1 MKLFQ
6 ILFRGAVSLSI
17 AFAISL
23 SSSVIYFNYT
33 EYENAIDR
41 FLLVGVTTLAFGFLI
56 FEIFPKIW
64 EWVTHRNPIYLITFS
79 FFALSA
85 SAITVLPTGTSRV
98 YILGTASFALA
109 LFALMSPAVQPLERL
124 SSARHTHWYYLVAFL
139 FSLLFTYGAMGY
151 LSGTMYERHHIM
163 AFAAIFTLVGSIV
176 GYYLVRRIAH
186 SFKDGFLKS
195 WLNIFLALTL
205 PTFFVAM
212 FLISLNFPTMFPIG
226 YILVPTEWLD
236 LYICSSVVAGA
247 WGIVIL
253 EQIEK
258 RGLYQKFRQ
267 TKLFGFIKE
276 NLPGIYAGFVFFLVN
291 LILARAINSL
301 RFNIHSIIFE
311 ADAEPWLNIM
321 GYPDGYDV
329 NRAVHPLVL
338 ITMRPLTRFIGF
350 FMGENW
356 FLSPMI
362 SISMMSGLTV
372 LMAWVFLKR
381 AVKNNTYAFIFT
393 LLFGATA
400 SHLLFGSITET
411 YIFGMATLMFFLL
424 LIQSDEKRFSVLIPA
439 GLLVFGITITNIGQ
453 SVIGLFFKKF
463 GFWRLVRYC
472 ILVLS
477 TGIVLTAF
485 VSMVYPD
492 NQTFFYVPQD
502 ILFEA
507 RFSQPVYASPMEQ
520 LTRRAKT
527 VARAIFLH
535 GTLAPTP
542 IEDYTGKQTATP
554 IIKFKTYNVK
564 DNIVAKYDGIANI
577 PLAIWV
583 LLMALAA
590 LFFIKNIR
598 TQDTPLLLSLLSG
611 IAFNYFLH
619 MNYGD
624 EIFLYTAYFTFLV
637 VFFVAVSLKD
647 FGERPWFNMA
657 LTVFL
662 LMVMVN
668 NASFIFTIMR
678 GLAPYYGLDY

>member
-6 ILFRGAVSLSI
+6 ILFKGAASLSI

-33 EYENAIDR
+33 EYENALDR
-41 FLLVGVTTLAFGFLI
+41 YLLVGVTTLAFGFLI
-56 FEIFPKIW
+56 YQILPQVWKWATQRKIG
-64 EWVTHRNPIYLITFS
+64 YFITFGL
-79 FFALSA
+79 FALIA

-98 YILGTASFALA
+98 YLLGTASFALA
-109 LFALMSPAVQPLERL
+109 LFTLMSPAVQSMERL
-124 SSARHTHWYYLVAFL
+124 SASRHSTWHYLTAFL
-139 FSLLFTYGAMGY
+139 LSILLTYGAMGY
-151 LSGTMYERHHIM
+151 LSGTMYARHHIII
-163 AFAAIFTLVGSIV
+163 FAMIFTLTGSIS
-176 GYYLVRRIAH
+176 GYYFVRRAAR
-186 SFKDGFLKS
+186 SLKNGFLNN
-195 WLNIFLALTL
+195 WLNIFLVLTL
-205 PTFFVAM
+205 PAFFVAM

-226 YILVPTEWLD
+226 YITVPTEWLD

-253 EQIEK
+253 EQIEN
-258 RGLYQKFRQ
+258 RGYYQKFRQ

-276 NLPGIYAGFVFFLVN
+276 NLPGIYAGFLFFLVS

-338 ITMRPLTRFIGF
+338 ITMRPFTRFIGF

-362 SISMMSGLTV
+362 SISIMSGATV
-372 LMAWVFLKR
+372 LMAWIFLKR
-381 AVKNNTYAFIFT
+381 AIKNETYAFIFT
-393 LLFGATA
+393 LLLGATA

-411 YIFGMATLMFFLL
+411 YIFGMASLMFFLL
-424 LIQSDEKRFSVLIPA
+424 LIQADEKRFSVLVPA
-439 GLLVFGITITNIGQ
+439 GLLVFGVTITNIGQ

-472 ILVLS
+472 TLVLS

-542 IEDYTGKQTATP
+542 IEDYTGKQTDTP

-564 DNIVAKYDGIANI
+564 DNIVAKYEGLAII
-577 PLAIWV
+577 PLTLWA
-583 LLMALAA
+583 LLMTAAA
-590 LFFIKNIR
+590 LLFIKNIR
-598 TQDTPLLLSLLSG
+598 TQDTPLLLSLLGG

-619 MNYGD
+619 LNYGD

-637 VFFVAVSLKD
+637 VFFVAVALKD
-647 FGERPWFNMA
+647 LGERIWFNMA
-657 LTVFL
+657 LTIFL
-662 LMVMVN
+662 LMVMAN
-668 NASFIFTIMR
+668 NAKFIFTIMH

>member
-6 ILFRGAVSLSI
+6 LLFRGAVSLSI

-23 SSSVIYFNYT
+23 SSSIIYFNYSD
-33 EYENAIDR
+33 YQNAIDR
-41 FLLVGVTTLAFGFLI
+41 YMLVGVTTLAFGFLI
-56 FEIFPKIW
+56 FQIFPHVWAWIIQRKP
-64 EWVTHRNPIYLITFS
+64 VFLLTFGA
-79 FFALSA
+79 FALVA
-85 SAITVLPTGTSRV
+85 SAITVFPSGMSRV
-98 YILGTASFALA
+98 YLLGMASFALA
-109 LFALMSPAVQPLERL
+109 LFALMSPAVQSLERL
-124 SSARHTHWYYLVAFL
+124 SSSHSPWHYLISFL

-151 LSGTMYERHHIM
+151 LSGTMYEKHHII
-163 AFAAIFTLVGSIV
+163 AFAMIFTFIGSII
-176 GYYLVRRIAH
+176 GYYLIRRAAR
-186 SFKDGFLKS
+186 SLKNGFLNN

-205 PTFFVAM
+205 PVFFVVM
-212 FLISLNFPTMFPIG
+212 FLISLHFPTMFPIG
-226 YILVPTEWLD
+226 YITVPSEWLD
-236 LYICSSVVAGA
+236 LYMCSSVIAGA
-247 WGIVIL
+247 WGILIL

-258 RGLYQKFRQ
+258 RGLYEAFRK

-276 NLPGIYAGFVFFLVN
+276 NLPGIYAGFIFLLVN

-338 ITMRPLTRFIGF
+338 ITMRPFTRFIGF

-362 SISMMSGLTV
+362 SISIMSGVTV
-372 LMAWVFLKR
+372 LMAWTFLKR
-381 AVKNNTYAFIFT
+381 AVKNGTYAFIFT

-411 YIFGMATLMFFLL
+411 YIFGMASLMFFLL
-424 LIQSDEKRFSVLIPA
+424 LIQADEKRFSVLVPA
-439 GLLVFGITITNIGQ
+439 GLLVFGITLTNIGQ
-453 SVIGLFFKKF
+453 SVIGLLFKKF

-472 ILVLS
+472 VIVLS

-564 DNIVAKYDGIANI
+564 DDIVAKYDGLANI
-577 PLAIWV
+577 PLALWI
-583 LLMALAA
+583 LLMAAA
-590 LFFIKNIR
+590 VIFFVKNIR
-598 TQDTPLLLSLLSG
+598 VQDTPLLLSLLGG

-637 VFFVAVSLKD
+637 VFFVAVALKEL
-647 FGERPWFNMA
+647 GERPWFNVA
-657 LTVFL
+657 LTIFL
-662 LMVMVN
+662 LMVMAN
-668 NASFIFTIMR
+668 NAKFIFTIMS
-678 GLAPYYGLDY
+678 GLSPYFGLG

>member
-6 ILFRGAVSLSI
+6 LLFRGVVSFSI

-23 SSSVIYFNYT
+23 SASIIYFNYS
-33 EYENAIDR
+33 EYQNTIDR
-41 FLLVGVTTLAFGFLI
+41 FMLVVIPTLAFGFLI
-56 FEIFPKIW
+56 FQIFPQFWAWITQRKLG
-64 EWVTHRNPIYLITFS
+64 YLIAFG
-79 FFALSA
+79 FFALAA

-98 YILGTASFALA
+98 YLLGTASFALA
-109 LFALMSPAVQPLERL
+109 LFVLMMPAIQPLERL
-124 SSARHTHWYYLVAFL
+124 SSRHSHWHYLTAFL
-139 FSLLFTYGAMGY
+139 LSLLFTYGAMGY
-151 LSGTMYERHHIM
+151 LSGTMYEKHHIM
-163 AFAAIFTLVGSIV
+163 AFAAVYTVAGSIS
-176 GYYLVRRIAH
+176 GYYLIRRA
-186 SFKDGFLKS
+186 SRSLKNGFLNN
-195 WLNIFLALTL
+195 WLNIFLALTV
-205 PTFFVAM
+205 PAFFVAM

-226 YILVPTEWLD
+226 YILVPGEWLD
-236 LYICSSVVAGA
+236 LYICSAVVAGA

-258 RGLYQKFRQ
+258 RGLYLTFRK
-267 TKLFGFIKE
+267 TKLFNFIKE
-276 NLPGIYAGFVFFLVN
+276 NLPGIYAGFIFFLVN

-338 ITMRPLTRFIGF
+338 ITMRPFTRFIGF
-350 FMGENW
+350 FMGESW

-362 SISMMSGLTV
+362 SISIASGATV
-372 LMAWVFLKR
+372 LMAWTFLKR
-381 AVKNNTYAFIFT
+381 AAKNDTYAFIFT
-393 LLFGATA
+393 LLFGVTA

-411 YIFGMATLMFFLL
+411 YIFGMAALMFFLL
-424 LIQSDEKRFSVLIPA
+424 LIQADEKRFSVLVPA
-439 GLLVFGITITNIGQ
+439 GLLVFGVTITNIGQ

-463 GFWRLVRYC
+463 GFWRLIRYC
-472 ILVLS
+472 VVVLA

-492 NQTFFYVPQD
+492 NQTFFYVPHD
-502 ILFEA
+502 ILFES

-520 LTRRAKT
+520 LSRRAKA
-527 VARAIFLH
+527 VGRSIFLY

-542 IEDYTGKQTATP
+542 IEDYTGKQAGRP
-554 IIKFKTYNVK
+554 IIKFKTYNYK
-564 DNIVAKYDGIANI
+564 DDVIAWYDGLAKI
-577 PLAIWV
+577 PLALWI
-583 LLMALAA
+583 LLIVAAA
-590 LFFIKNIR
+590 LFFGKNIH
-598 TQDTPLLLSLLSG
+598 TQDTPLLLSLLGG

-637 VFFVAVSLKD
+637 VFFVAVSLKELA
-647 FGERPWFNMA
+647 ERHWFNIA
-657 LTVFL
+657 LTAFL

-668 NASFIFTIMR
+668 NAKFIFTIMSGLSPYFGR
-678 GLAPYYGLDY
+678 G

>member
-6 ILFRGAVSLSI
+6 ILFKGAASLSV

-33 EYENAIDR
+33 EYENALDR
-41 FLLVGVTTLAFGFLI
+41 YLLVGVTTLAFGFLI
-56 FEIFPKIW
+56 YQILPQVWRWTTQRKIG
-64 EWVTHRNPIYLITFS
+64 YLITFGL
-79 FFALSA
+79 FALIA

-98 YILGTASFALA
+98 YLLGTASFALA
-109 LFALMSPAVQPLERL
+109 LFTLMSPAVQSMERL
-124 SSARHTHWYYLVAFL
+124 SASRHSTWHYLTAFL
-139 FSLLFTYGAMGY
+139 LSILLTYGAMGY
-151 LSGTMYERHHIM
+151 LSGTMYARHHIII
-163 AFAAIFTLVGSIV
+163 FAMIFTLTGSIS
-176 GYYLVRRIAH
+176 GYYFVRRAAR
-186 SFKDGFLKS
+186 SLKNGFLNN
-195 WLNIFLALTL
+195 WLNIFLVLTL
-205 PTFFVAM
+205 PAFFVAM

-226 YILVPTEWLD
+226 YITVPTEWLD

-253 EQIEK
+253 EQIEN
-258 RGLYQKFRQ
+258 RGYYQKFRQ

-276 NLPGIYAGFVFFLVN
+276 NLPGIYAGFLFFLVS

-338 ITMRPLTRFIGF
+338 ITMRPFTRFIGL

-362 SISMMSGLTV
+362 SISIMSGATV

-381 AVKNNTYAFIFT
+381 AIKNETYAFIFT
-393 LLFGATA
+393 LLLGATA

-411 YIFGMATLMFFLL
+411 YIFGMASLMFFLL
-424 LIQSDEKRFSVLIPA
+424 LIQADEKRFSVLVPA
-439 GLLVFGITITNIGQ
+439 GLLVFGVTITNIGQ

-472 ILVLS
+472 TLVLS

-485 VSMVYPD
+485 VSMIYPD

-527 VARAIFLH
+527 VARAVFLH

-542 IEDYTGKQTATP
+542 IEDYTGKQTDTP

-564 DNIVAKYDGIANI
+564 DNIVAKYEGLAII
-577 PLAIWV
+577 PLTLWA
-583 LLMALAA
+583 LLMTAAA
-590 LFFIKNIR
+590 LLFIKNIR
-598 TQDTPLLLSLLSG
+598 TQDTPLLLSLLGG

-619 MNYGD
+619 LNYGD

-637 VFFVAVSLKD
+637 VFFVAVALKD
-647 FGERPWFNMA
+647 LGERIWFNMA

-662 LMVMVN
+662 LMVMAN
-668 NASFIFTIMR
+668 NAKFIFTIMH

>member
-6 ILFRGAVSLSI
+6 TLFRGAVSLSI

-41 FLLVGVTTLAFGFLI
+41 YLLVGVTTLAFGFLI
-56 FEIFPKIW
+56 FEVFPQVW
-64 EWVTHRNPIYLITFS
+64 AWVTQRKPGYLITFGL
-79 FFALSA
+79 FALIA
-85 SAITVLPTGTSRV
+85 SAVTVLPTGTSRV
-98 YILGTASFALA
+98 YLLGTASFALA
-109 LFALMSPAVQPLERL
+109 LFALMSPALQSMERL
-124 SSARHTHWYYLVAFL
+124 NISHHSHWHYLTAFIL
-139 FSLLFTYGAMGY
+139 SLLFTYGAMGY
-151 LSGTMYERHHIM
+151 LSGTMYERHHIII
-163 AFAAIFTLVGSIV
+163 FAMLFTLAGSIC
-176 GYYLVRRIAH
+176 GYYLVRRAAR
-186 SFKDGFLKS
+186 SLKNGFLNN
-195 WLNIFLALTL
+195 WLNVFLALTL
-205 PTFFVAM
+205 PVFFVAM

-226 YILVPTEWLD
+226 YITVPTEWLD

-247 WGIVIL
+247 LGIVLL
-253 EQIEK
+253 EQIEN

-267 TKLFGFIKE
+267 TKLFIFIKD
-276 NLPGIYAGFVFFLVN
+276 NLPGIYAGFIFFLVN

-338 ITMRPLTRFIGF
+338 ITMRPFTRFIGL

-362 SISMMSGLTV
+362 SISVMSGVTV
-372 LMAWVFLKR
+372 LMAWIFLKR
-381 AVKNNTYAFIFT
+381 AVKNATYAFIFT

-424 LIQSDEKRFSVLIPA
+424 LIQVDEKRFSILIPA

-477 TGIVLTAF
+477 IGIVLTAF

-492 NQTFFYVPQD
+492 NQTFFYVPKD

-507 RFSQPVYASPMEQ
+507 RFSQPVYASPAEQ

-564 DNIVAKYDGIANI
+564 DNIVAKYDGLANI
-577 PLAIWV
+577 PLTMWV
-583 LLMALAA
+583 LLMSAAA
-590 LFFIKNIR
+590 LFFVKNLR

-637 VFFVAVSLKD
+637 VFFVAVALKD

-668 NASFIFTIMR
+668 NANFIFTIMR
-678 GLAPYYGLDY
+678 GLSPYYGMDY